1 MAPCSVSGCLLF
13 LNLSILRQRLELLS
27 WQQAGFLILGNF
39 ESTCCSNKQEKKIRA
54 VLCGCGHRVWCH
66 QGACHTCRGKSDE
79 AAARVSS
86 CLYELQCD
94 YHRLCLPRERVTWG
108 FGTLENMQEPAG
120 TFSLWICPW
129 SNAFWRHKHQCG
141 VPVHEASSWFIFFL
155 LNINYFRAK
164 YVSHEH

>member
-66 QGACHTCRGKSDE
+66 QGACHTCRGN
-79 AAARVSS
+79 RVMKLLPECLHAYTS
-86 CLYELQCD
+86 CS
-94 YHRLCLPRERVTWG
+94 VTTTDSVYQGSEWAGALGPWRTCRNLLGPFLFGSALGQMLFEDISTNVG
-108 FGTLENMQEPAG
+108 FLFMRHLRGCSFF
-120 TFSLWICPW
+120 FS
-129 SNAFWRHKHQCG
+129 
-141 VPVHEASSWFIFFL
+141 
-155 LNINYFRAK
+155 
-164 YVSHEH
+164 